1 MAPFT
6 GCCLAAPAGRGA
18 VRPAPA
24 ASRSPPTPRALWPRP
39 SPGCSS
45 RSALPP
51 GARALGA
58 VWHADGEVRPWGPVC
73 RGASVLDAC
82 VRARAHA
89 CVPCAHGHVCR
100 RARAPVLP
108 IHPRGLPARRTLPA
122 ARTSVSGP
130 RVPAPPVGTVLVPAV
145 GGSSDPLVLH
155 RPLSPQASALRA
167 PAPRVG
173 HPSFLPCVGS
183 EPLIRLDGSFPA
195 ATAESWGPVGAVL
208 GSVSCGARCCTAC
221 GVGPGTAGVIY

>member
-24 ASRSPPTPRALWPRP
+24 ASRSPPCSLAPPLAWLLLLLSAAPRRPRP
-39 SPGCSS
+39 RCRVACG
-45 RSALPP
+45 R
-51 GARALGA
+51 
-58 VWHADGEVRPWGPVC
+58 
-73 RGASVLDAC
+73 RGAPMGTRVSRRLCPGC

-130 RVPAPPVGTVLVPAV
+130 RVPAPPVGTVPSLPSVAPPTPSFCTDPFPHRRLPSVPLHPVWVTPPSSPVWALSL
-145 GGSSDPLVLH
+145 SSDLTAH
-155 RPLSPQASALRA
+155 SRPPPPSTWSRGQ
-167 PAPRVG
+167 PAP
-173 HPSFLPCVGS
+173 P
-183 EPLIRLDGSFPA
+183 RLMA
-195 ATAESWGPVGAVL
+195 L
-208 GSVSCGARCCTAC
+208 GLFQ
-221 GVGPGTAGVIY
+221 

>member
-6 GCCLAAPAGRGA
+6 GFCLAAPAGRGA

-24 ASRSPPTPRALWPRP
+24 ASRSPRALWPRP

-45 RSALPP
+45 CSALLP

-73 RGASVLDAC
+73 RGASVPDAC

-89 CVPCAHGHVCR
+89 CVPCTHGHVCS

-108 IHPRGLPARRTLPA
+108 STRGASLHAAPSWPRGPRCRSPGCPRLPWEPCSSLPSMASPTPAFCTDPFPHRRLP
-122 ARTSVSGP
+122 SVPLHPVWVTPPSSP
-130 RVPAPPVGTVLVPAV
+130 VWAPSL
-145 GGSSDPLVLH
+145 SSDLTAH
-155 RPLSPQASALRA
+155 SRPPPPSTWSRGQPAQPRLMAL
-167 PAPRVG
+167 G
-173 HPSFLPCVGS
+173 LFQ
-183 EPLIRLDGSFPA
+183 
-195 ATAESWGPVGAVL
+195 
-208 GSVSCGARCCTAC
+208 
-221 GVGPGTAGVIY
+221 